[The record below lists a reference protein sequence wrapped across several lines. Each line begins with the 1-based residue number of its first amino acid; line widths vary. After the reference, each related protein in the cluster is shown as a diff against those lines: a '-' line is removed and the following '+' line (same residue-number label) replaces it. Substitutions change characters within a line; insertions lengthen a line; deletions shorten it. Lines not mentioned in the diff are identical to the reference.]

1 MEGLGIFKAVRDMSC
16 FLGEGLMEGLDVF
29 GAAKDIDCFLEGDIT
44 WIYYHFPMWQ
54 KNLGKS
60 RY

>member
-29 GAAKDIDCFLEGDIT
+29 GAAKYIDCFLEGDIT
-44 WIYYHFPMWQ
+44 WIY
-54 KNLGKS
+54 
-60 RY
+60 